1 MAASFTWSQSPALS
15 ADRLLVSSNAEAVA
29 ADSNGFDLMVDT
41 VPVRCDLSPYLALLD
56 VDRMSV
62 IIDQVAPPPG

>member
-1 MAASFTWSQSPALS
+1 LTSWSIP
-15 ADRLLVSSNAEAVA
+15 
-29 ADSNGFDLMVDT
+29 
-41 VPVRCDLSPYLALLD
+41 CDLSPYLALLD